1 MFESSVQEK
10 DHAAKFGVIGGV
22 IALLCLLAAGYLAI
36 G

>member
-1 MFESSVQEK
+1 MFESSAQEK
-10 DHAAKFGVIGGV
+10 DHTAKYGVVGGV